1 MEIRQEQTLQEA
13 RENTCIIDGKYYA
26 TGAGGTGLYELVDP
40 SIAYFEGEGRL
51 IDDSFRLSGKDT
63 PEEEITVRVKELGN
77 QF

>member
-1 MEIRQEQTLQEA
+1 MEIRQEQTLQEE
-13 RENTCIIDGKYYA
+13 RENTCIIGGKYYA
-26 TGAGGTGLYELVDP
+26 TGTEGTGLYELVDP

-63 PEEEITVRVKELGN
+63 PEAEIMVRVKELGN